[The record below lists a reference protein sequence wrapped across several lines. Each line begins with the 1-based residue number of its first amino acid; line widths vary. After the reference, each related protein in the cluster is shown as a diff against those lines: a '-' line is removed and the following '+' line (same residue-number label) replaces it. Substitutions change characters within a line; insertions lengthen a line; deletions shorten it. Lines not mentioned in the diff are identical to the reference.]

1 MDINIPFELKGVFVF
16 VSKAHSSSL
25 DLPPTQDNQT
35 IFEFTIS
42 EQGHWEHWSNKVR
55 GLYVSPEC

>member
-35 IFEFTIS
+35 IFEFTVS
-42 EQGHWEHWSNKVR
+42 EQGDWEHWSNKVR
-55 GLYVSPEC
+55 GL

>member
-1 MDINIPFELKGVFVF
+1 MDINIPFELKGVF

-35 IFEFTIS
+35 IFEFTVS
-42 EQGHWEHWSNKVR
+42 EQGDWEHWSKKVR

>member
-1 MDINIPFELKGVFVF
+1 MDINIPFELKGVF

-55 GLYVSPEC
+55 GLCFS